1 MVIFSSDHGDG
12 IGAHRW
18 NQKSALYEE
27 IINIPLIVTLPGKKN
42 AGKVL
47 PQLISNGVDFFASV
61 CDWAG
66 AKMPK
71 GAAGKSF
78 RKLQRK
84 EIRKLYIKNISSPK
98 HGLTVAR
105 RGAG

>member
-66 AKMPK
+66 AKIAYRDFHPEMY
-71 GAAGKSF
+71 
-78 RKLQRK
+78 RKR
-84 EIRKLYIKNISSPK
+84 YIKNISSPK